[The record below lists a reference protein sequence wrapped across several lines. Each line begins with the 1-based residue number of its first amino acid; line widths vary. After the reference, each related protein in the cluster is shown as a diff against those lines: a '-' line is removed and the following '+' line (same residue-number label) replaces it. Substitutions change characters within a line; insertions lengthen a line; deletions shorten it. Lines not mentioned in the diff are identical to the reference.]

1 MTFSL
6 PSGPASWLSGFFLLP
21 PLPSLSHTPVGN
33 STWTWSVA
41 AGIIVRQTGTYDLLG
56 GRSGPE
62 RHFHVPVYG
71 FKVTYSLPENYL
83 SSYSLLVVPR
93 HRLSSYGRRA
103 FSVAGPAMW
112 NWLSDSLR
120 DPAISI
126 DSFKRSL
133 KTFLFSAHSCI

>member
-1 MTFSL
+1 VTFSL

-62 RHFHVPVYG
+62 RHFHVPD
-71 FKVTYSLPENYL
+71 
-83 SSYSLLVVPR
+83 
-93 HRLSSYGRRA
+93 RLSLII
-103 FSVAGPAMW
+103 FAM
-112 NWLSDSLR
+112 LSDVKSYNL
-120 DPAISI
+120 
-126 DSFKRSL
+126 
-133 KTFLFSAHSCI
+133 T